1 MNEGLNILICGM
13 ASTKELPT
21 LAGVKVRTRKRD
33 EKAKYDSTAFCEQII
48 EGINKTDGNSD
59 EIVKFLD
66 QGGSTLD
73 YRRYAEPLFDIL
85 IAGTLLAPGGKRE
98 DKVIR
103 TEFCVFSCEPMMES
117 IRAHVQILVKL
128 LRRYKYLQKSLEEEM
143 LKILKFLK
151 AFTDQERRSLAMYVA
166 LCLSENHIPA
176 SVISSLFSEAL
187 VKEGTSLEFATL
199 LFQAWLTERDI
210 AAVGSALRKGQL
222 EGKLIELMPPSKQSI
237 EHFEEHFNG
246 AGLEPIVKFHKSQ
259 ENLAIKKKLG
269 DEIDEMLEAEAS
281 HEEII
286 EKCQQYT
293 AEGGGL
299 TDVDITVILWRSIMN
314 AVEWNKK
321 EELLAEQALKHLK
334 QHYELFVPFTQR
346 GTPQLTLLIKMQE
359 FCYENMN
366 FMKVFH
372 KIVLHF
378 YKCDILSEDAI
389 LKWYNEA
396 HSDKG
401 KNVFQSQMKK
411 MVDWLQTAE
420 EESDSELQPQ
430 EQNV

>member
-1 MNEGLNILICGM
+1 M
-13 ASTKELPT
+13 ANPKELPT

-33 EKAKYDSTAFCEQII
+33 EKTKYDSTTFCEQIV
-48 EGINKTDGNSD
+48 EGINKTDGNFD
-59 EIVKFLD
+59 EITKFLD
-66 QGGSTLD
+66 QSGSTLD

-85 IAGTLLAPGGKRE
+85 IAGSMLAPGGKRE
-98 DKVIR
+98 AVIR
-103 TEFCVFSCEPMMES
+103 TEFCVFSCEPMKES
-117 IRAHVQILVKL
+117 IRAHVQLLVKL
-128 LRRYKYLQKSLEEEM
+128 LRRYKYLQKSLEEEVV
-143 LKILKFLK
+143 KILKFLK
-151 AFTDQERRSLAMYVA
+151 AFSDQERRSLAMYIA

-176 SVISSLFSEAL
+176 SVVSSLFSEAL
-187 VKEGTSLEFATL
+187 VKEGVSLEFATL

-210 AAVGSALRKGQL
+210 SAVGSALRKAQL
-222 EGKLIELMPPSKQSI
+222 EGKLLELMPPSKQSI
-237 EHFEEHFNG
+237 EHFEEHFN
-246 AGLEPIVKFHKSQ
+246 AANLESIVKFHKSQ
-259 ENLAIKKKLG
+259 ENLAVKKKLG
-269 DEIDEMLEAEAS
+269 DEIDEMLEAQAS
-281 HEEII
+281 HEEIL
-286 EKCQQYT
+286 EKCQQYIS
-293 AEGGGL
+293 AEEGGL

-334 QHYELFVPFTQR
+334 QHYELFIPFTHR

-378 YKCDILSEDAI
+378 YKSEILSEDAI

-401 KNVFQSQMKK
+401 KNVFRAQMKK
-411 MVDWLQTAE
+411 MVEWLQSAE
-420 EESDSELQPQ
+420 EESDSESQPQ

>member
-1 MNEGLNILICGM
+1 M
-13 ASTKELPT
+13 ANPKELPT

-33 EKAKYDSTAFCEQII
+33 EKTKYDSTTFCEQIV
-48 EGINKTDGNSD
+48 EGINKTDGNFD
-59 EIVKFLD
+59 EIIKYLD
-66 QGGSTLD
+66 QSGSTLD

-85 IAGTLLAPGGKRE
+85 IAGSMLAPGGKRE
-98 DKVIR
+98 AVIR
-103 TEFCVFSCEPMMES
+103 TEFCVFSCEPMMEA
-117 IRAHVQILVKL
+117 IRAHVQLLVKL
-128 LRRYKYLQKSLEEEM
+128 LRRYKYLQKSLEEEVV
-143 LKILKFLK
+143 KILKFLK
-151 AFTDQERRSLAMYVA
+151 AFSDQERRSLAMYIA

-187 VKEGTSLEFATL
+187 VKEGVSLEFATL

-210 AAVGSALRKGQL
+210 SAVGSALRKAQL
-222 EGKLIELMPPSKQSI
+222 EGKLLELMPPSKQTL
-237 EHFEEHFNG
+237 EHFEEHFN
-246 AGLEPIVKFHKSQ
+246 AANLESIVKFHRSQ
-259 ENLAIKKKLG
+259 ENLAVRKKLG
-269 DEIDEMLEAEAS
+269 DELDEMWEAQAL
-281 HEEII
+281 HEEIL
-286 EKCQQYT
+286 EKCQQYIT
-293 AEGGGL
+293 AEEGGL

-334 QHYELFVPFTQR
+334 QHYELFIPFTRR

-378 YKCDILSEDAI
+378 YKSDILSEDAI

-401 KNVFQSQMKK
+401 KNVFRTQMKK
-411 MVDWLQTAE
+411 MVEWLQSAE
-420 EESDSELQPQ
+420 EESDSESQPH